1 VFRDKFIALEF
12 VGADTPKGRDFA
24 ARWRY
29 PGFRRAFRLFTVV
42 WGAVYLA
49 EAAVRVMII
58 EIAPVGT
65 ALLVSKVMPYAVA
78 ALLIVWT
85 RAYGQRARRRGEGL
99 TAAPL
104 SAEPDRTP
112 ELQEVP
118 A

>member
-1 VFRDKFIALEF
+1 MAYLNLRSSADPWAEDEAIAAAMPAGLGTVAT
-12 VGADTPKGRDFA
+12 VGG
-24 ARWRY
+24 
-29 PGFRRAFRLFTVV
+29 
-42 WGAVYLA
+42 

-85 RAYGQRARRRGEGL
+85 QAYGKRARRRGERL

-104 SAEPDRTP
+104 SADPDRTP
-112 ELQEVP
+112 ELQEV
-118 A
+118 AA